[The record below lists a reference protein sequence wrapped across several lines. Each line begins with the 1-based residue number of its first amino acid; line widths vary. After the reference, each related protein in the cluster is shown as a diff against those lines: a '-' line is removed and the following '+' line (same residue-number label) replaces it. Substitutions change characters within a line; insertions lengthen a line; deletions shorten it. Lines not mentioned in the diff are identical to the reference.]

1 MGRKKLS
8 EKEKLT
14 CKVESRIT
22 LKKFNELQKL
32 LGNVPNRD
40 MSGLIRDILNNRPV
54 TVFTY
59 DRSLDMVMQELAAH
73 RSQIKAIGVN
83 INQITR
89 FFNTYPEENRKE
101 FYAKT
106 AFHRYQALQPLIQN
120 ILLIITKLSKKWLS
134 E

>member
-8 EKEKLT
+8 EKEALT
-14 CKVESRIT
+14 CRIESRIT

-32 LGNVPNRD
+32 LGDVPNRD
-40 MSGLIRDILNNRPV
+40 MSGLIRDILNNRPI

-73 RSQIKAIGVN
+73 RTQIKAIGVN

-89 FFNTYPEENRKE
+89 YFNTYPEENRKE

-106 AFHRYQALQPLIQN
+106 AFDRYQSLQPVIQN